1 VVVCAVIIDLPV
13 CQVSDCYEQFFSAI
27 SCDSLFQIIQNKF
40 STEHL
45 FMKYLSDNMK
55 LVSPVATSVNS
66 SVPQPSVN
74 METEQT
80 EKCDEAE
87 TVSDLGHDVL
97 QFHYVPILDTI
108 KNYLEQPDV
117 WASCQQPQVNSP
129 VLNSFTDGSIWTGCE
144 CMHHSDFIR
153 IHLYSDEVEICNP
166 IGSRK
171 TVHKLSTFYFLIG
184 NIETK
189 HWSKLSNIHLAL
201 LCKFKNVKT
210 IGYKNLLEPLLNDIK
225 TLETEGIAVELDG
238 VSKRLFGTIVTVSG
252 DNLTSHALGG
262 FQSCFTS
269 GRVCRYC
276 MATKLSLTD
285 TYSEAGCTLRTPEGH
300 VYHVEG
306 IKVDKGLSSVYGVV
320 GASPFSD
327 LTLFN
332 PVTFFPPDV
341 MHDVLE
347 GLMVVNVGVVLN
359 KLVLQKLVSIKQFND
374 RLRSFKFGSADSDKF
389 GPLPLDFISKRKQI
403 SGKAVEKWSLFRLLP
418 LLVADLVPQGADFW
432 HLHLLCRQLCEI
444 VMAPT
449 VDPDWLPYLEVVISQ
464 HHKLLAEIAPKSF
477 TPQVHFVTHYP
488 RLILAYG
495 PLRHMW
501 VMRFEAV
508 HQYFKDVARNIR
520 NFKNITQTLANRFQT
535 KKCYELSANV
545 FLLSAAVVQ
554 SAQKEIGVKSLPS
567 ELIALLREPTGLD
580 LRPDD
585 VVISVKSIDI
595 DSHRFRVGCYIV
607 YDVVTVEEIPV
618 YEFSS
623 VHFLS
628 ATAPPIDSYED
639 ELSMKPSPVIMPP
652 SGYNSTKL
660 SRSNYCLKLVTA

>member
-1 VVVCAVIIDLPV
+1 MALMHSENKRLSLVCGIDGCSYYYNTVETFRKHIRSAHTRHWDNESNQLVAMASDTAANCLPDNIADPTSHSTDSSDDIQQRWITILNEFAKHVAMMKLKITECYKLSKLVSYSILQDVQTMFDVYQKNLVDILTCRLHYLGIVVAEDTVLSEIL
-13 CQVSDCYEQFFSAI
+13 

-300 VYHVEG
+300 MYHVEVC
-306 IKVDKGLSSVYGVV
+306 I
-320 GASPFSD
+320 F
-327 LTLFN
+327 T
-332 PVTFFPPDV
+332 
-341 MHDVLE
+341 
-347 GLMVVNVGVVLN
+347 
-359 KLVLQKLVSIKQFND
+359 VS
-374 RLRSFKFGSADSDKF
+374 L
-389 GPLPLDFISKRKQI
+389 
-403 SGKAVEKWSLFRLLP
+403 
-418 LLVADLVPQGADFW
+418 
-432 HLHLLCRQLCEI
+432 
-444 VMAPT
+444 
-449 VDPDWLPYLEVVISQ
+449 
-464 HHKLLAEIAPKSF
+464 
-477 TPQVHFVTHYP
+477 
-488 RLILAYG
+488 
-495 PLRHMW
+495 
-501 VMRFEAV
+501 
-508 HQYFKDVARNIR
+508 
-520 NFKNITQTLANRFQT
+520 
-535 KKCYELSANV
+535 
-545 FLLSAAVVQ
+545 
-554 SAQKEIGVKSLPS
+554 
-567 ELIALLREPTGLD
+567 
-580 LRPDD
+580 
-585 VVISVKSIDI
+585 
-595 DSHRFRVGCYIV
+595 
-607 YDVVTVEEIPV
+607 
-618 YEFSS
+618 
-623 VHFLS
+623 
-628 ATAPPIDSYED
+628 
-639 ELSMKPSPVIMPP
+639 
-652 SGYNSTKL
+652 
-660 SRSNYCLKLVTA
+660 